1 MSNARWKRIIQH
13 ATRLPVAGQP
23 HRSAPGHPIEI
34 QGEGH
39 GHFRYS
45 GACHDRVPRALLL
58 DRRLTPLE
66 RNAWLVIRLLSHE
79 SAAAQPHYGD
89 LQNYLSTVPGGT
101 RASRETVARVLSL
114 LRLTRWLSRVSR
126 GRDAHTGQL
135 QKAVYVLYDEPL
147 SPAQALAIDPH
158 YSQLIQ
164 DSLVHAARAVRQ
176 VAERVLD
183 ELKQDPAVGPTQL
196 PTHRA
201 RRPHRA
207 DQRPGPRTVMPAH
220 DSEPGDFAR
229 FGIAPA
235 RVRNHSTPGSES
247 ESSLKSTTYHS
258 VRNPNSPSTVRTDT
272 SIDTCTVP
280 RAQEDAALGLCH
292 EGLNALKLTRSAR
305 RQVTQA
311 LLSLPPAQRQAVL
324 DEAAARCRAGGI
336 REPAAYLTALIQRA
350 RHGEFKLWAA
360 AGAPVSALPAIPPSQ
375 PPPPERP
382 AQPKR
387 QPGDPVSA
395 QVQVCLDEL
404 RQHSRCRRE
413 TGSVPPAE

>member
-1 MSNARWKRIIQH
+1 MSAARWKRIIQH
-13 ATRLPVAGQP
+13 ATRLPVAEQP
-23 HRSAPGHPIEI
+23 HRSAPGDAIEI
-34 QGEGH
+34 QDEGRSP
-39 GHFRYS
+39 FRYN
-45 GACHDRVPRALLL
+45 GTCLDRVPRALLL

-66 RNAWLVIRLLSHE
+66 RNAWQVIRLLSHE
-79 SAAAQPHYGD
+79 SEAAPPHFDD
-89 LQNYLSTVPGGT
+89 LGNYLSSVPGGT

-114 LRLTRWLSRVSR
+114 LRLTRWLSLVSR
-126 GRDAHTGQL
+126 ARDAHTGQW
-135 QKAVYVLYDEPL
+135 QKALYVLHEKPL
-147 SPAQALAIDPH
+147 NPAQALAIDPH
-158 YSQLIQ
+158 YSQLIE
-164 DSLVHAARAVRQ
+164 DSLVHAAKAVRQ

-183 ELKQDPAVGPTQL
+183 ELKQDPAVAPSQIPTQ
-196 PTHRA
+196 RA

-207 DQRPGPRTVMPAH
+207 DKRATTRPVLPAH
-220 DSEPGDFAR
+220 DSEPGDLAR

-235 RVRNHSTPGSES
+235 RVRNRSAPGSES
-247 ESSLKSTTYHS
+247 ESSLKSMTYHS

-280 RAQEDAALGLCH
+280 RAQADAALGLCP
-292 EGLNALKLTRSAR
+292 EGLNALKLTRNAR
-305 RQVTQA
+305 RQVSQA

-350 RHGEFKLWAA
+350 RQGEFKLWAA
-360 AGAPVSALPAIPPSQ
+360 AGAPESASPAKPPSQ

-395 QVQVCLDEL
+395 KVQVCLDEL
-404 RQHSRCRRE
+404 RQHSRCRRK
-413 TGSVPPAE
+413 S

>member
-23 HRSAPGHPIEI
+23 HRSAPGHAIDI

-79 SAAAQPHYGD
+79 SAAAQSHYGD
-89 LQNYLSTVPGGT
+89 LQHYLSTVPGGT

-135 QKAVYVLYDEPL
+135 QKAVFVLHDEPL
-147 SPAQALAIDPH
+147 SPAQALQIDPH
-158 YSQLIQ
+158 YSQLIEG
-164 DSLVHAARAVRQ
+164 SLVHAAKAVRQ

-183 ELKQDPAVGPTQL
+183 ELKQDPAVGPSQV
-196 PTHRA
+196 PVHRE
-201 RRPHRA
+201 RQPHRA
-207 DQRPGPRTVMPAH
+207 DKRPGPRTVMPAH
-220 DSEPGDFAR
+220 DSEPCDFAR

-235 RVRNHSTPGSES
+235 WVRNHPAPGSES
-247 ESSLKSTTYHS
+247 ESSQKSKAYHP
-258 VRNPNSPSTVRTDT
+258 VRNPNPPSTVRTDT
-272 SIDTCTVP
+272 SINTCTVP
-280 RAQEDAALGLCH
+280 RTQADAALGLCH

-311 LLSLPPAQRQAVL
+311 LLSLPPTQRQAVL

-336 REPAAYLTALIQRA
+336 REPAAYLTALIRRA

-360 AGAPVSALPAIPPSQ
+360 AGAPETAPSAKPPSQ

-413 TGSVPPAE
+413 S

>member
-1 MSNARWKRIIQH
+1 MSTARWKRIIQQ

-23 HRSAPGHPIEI
+23 RRSTPGDAIET
-34 QGEGH
+34 QDGGR
-39 GHFRYS
+39 GPFRYS
-45 GACHDRVPRALLL
+45 GTCLDRVPRALLL

-66 RNAWLVIRLLSHE
+66 RNAWQVIRLLSHE
-79 SAAAQPHYGD
+79 SEAAPPHSAD
-89 LQNYLSTVPGGT
+89 LGNYLSSVPGDT

-114 LRLTRWLSRVSR
+114 LRLTRWLSLVSR
-126 GRDAHTGQL
+126 GRDAHTGQW
-135 QKAVYVLYDEPL
+135 QKALYVLHDEPL

-158 YSQLIQ
+158 YSQLIE
-164 DSLVHAARAVRQ
+164 DSLVHAAKAVRQ

-183 ELKQDPAVGPTQL
+183 ELKQDPAVAPSQITTQ
-196 PTHRA
+196 RA

-207 DQRPGPRTVMPAH
+207 DQRATAHPVMPAH
-220 DSEPGDFAR
+220 ESEPGDFAR

-235 RVRNHSTPGSES
+235 RVRNHAAPGSES
-247 ESSLKSTTYHS
+247 ESSLKSTTYHP

-272 SIDTCTVP
+272 SINTCTVP
-280 RAQEDAALGLCH
+280 RAQADAALGLCP
-292 EGLNALKLTRSAR
+292 EGLNALKLTRNAR
-305 RQVTQA
+305 RQVSQA

-360 AGAPVSALPAIPPSQ
+360 AGAPESALPAKPPSQ